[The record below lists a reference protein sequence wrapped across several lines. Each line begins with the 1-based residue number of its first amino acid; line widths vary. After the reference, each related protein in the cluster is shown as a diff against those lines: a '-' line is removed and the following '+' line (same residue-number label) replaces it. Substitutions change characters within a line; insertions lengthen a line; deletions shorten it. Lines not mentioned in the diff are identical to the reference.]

1 MLTGHYL
8 HVAWANLRR
17 TPAVTAVSVFTL
29 TLGLLA
35 FLATFGVVR
44 FWESADRHFA
54 NAERTYVMTSAWR
67 VRAAPDDAGFAQ
79 GPMPRTNQWL
89 AEYLREDFPQ
99 IDAVARVIWIPVE
112 APVRAGD
119 GALRTRLWAADGEF
133 LDIFDLPFVAGD
145 SHRALREPAS
155 AVLTR
160 ETAERLFGN
169 ESALGRSIELYTR
182 IDVIVTG
189 VIDAIPEPSHMGRSL
204 AAPLAFDVLVSR
216 DVYERLYRERFG
228 RESTQAPEDWYSG
241 DHVTYVLLPADGAL
255 TARALRRQLP
265 AFTQRRVPAAQLSDA
280 DIRLDLVPLSALLGD
295 AIDGSLFL
303 DRSGVSASRAL
314 LTLGAIV
321 LAVACLNFANLA
333 TAVAIRRAREVGLRK
348 AIGARRSQLI
358 AQFLLEAALLTAA
371 AFALALSITIWLR
384 PVVETSTGIDIGL
397 ALFDGWRAWFAIVV
411 LLTIVTVLAGA
422 WPAFAL
428 SRLSP
433 ESALKG
439 AQQRVAPAAL
449 AMWLVGVQFCAAAF
463 LLIAVAVTHLQN
475 RATEGAPAAFG
486 ADRLLV
492 IDNASDVTG
501 IAQATLREQLLS
513 LPQLA
518 SATTLGQPPWTNAS
532 ALVPLTSSP
541 SLSTVER
548 TAIVHQ
554 VGTNFFSTLGIGL
567 LAGRVFDPGFAA
579 DVAATYPP
587 PHPTQH
593 VVISRALAEEFGFE
607 SPTIAVEQLIWV
619 ANNEPGSRPWRIIG
633 VVEDRPL
640 AISSPFGPRPAV
652 YLYIPE
658 SRFHIARMSEGVAV
672 VEALAAVDQLWQ
684 RLAPDIML
692 EPRLAVDFFEA
703 SYAYFALLNQAF
715 AVLAVLAILIAT
727 GGLVAMSLLIVNR
740 RLHEI
745 GVRKTLGAGRHQ
757 IVAMLLRG
765 FSAPILIANIV
776 AWPLAWLAASTYL
789 SRFIAP
795 VALTPMPFLAALLA
809 SLLICWIAVGGQT
822 VRAARISPARVLR
835 QE

>member
-1 MLTGHYL
+1 
-8 HVAWANLRR
+8 
-17 TPAVTAVSVFTL
+17 
-29 TLGLLA
+29 
-35 FLATFGVVR
+35 
-44 FWESADRHFA
+44 
-54 NAERTYVMTSAWR
+54 
-67 VRAAPDDAGFAQ
+67 
-79 GPMPRTNQWL
+79 
-89 AEYLREDFPQ
+89 
-99 IDAVARVIWIPVE
+99 
-112 APVRAGD
+112 
-119 GALRTRLWAADGEF
+119 
-133 LDIFDLPFVAGD
+133 
-145 SHRALREPAS
+145 
-155 AVLTR
+155 
-160 ETAERLFGN
+160 
-169 ESALGRSIELYTR
+169 
-182 IDVIVTG
+182 
-189 VIDAIPEPSHMGRSL
+189 
-204 AAPLAFDVLVSR
+204 
-216 DVYERLYRERFG
+216 
-228 RESTQAPEDWYSG
+228 
-241 DHVTYVLLPADGAL
+241 
-255 TARALRRQLP
+255 
-265 AFTQRRVPAAQLSDA
+265 
-280 DIRLDLVPLSALLGD
+280 
-295 AIDGSLFL
+295 
-303 DRSGVSASRAL
+303 
-314 LTLGAIV
+314 
-321 LAVACLNFANLA
+321 
-333 TAVAIRRAREVGLRK
+333 
-348 AIGARRSQLI
+348 
-358 AQFLLEAALLTAA
+358 
-371 AFALALSITIWLR
+371 
-384 PVVETSTGIDIGL
+384 
-397 ALFDGWRAWFAIVV
+397 
-411 LLTIVTVLAGA
+411 
-422 WPAFAL
+422 
-428 SRLSP
+428 
-433 ESALKG
+433 
-439 AQQRVAPAAL
+439 
-449 AMWLVGVQFCAAAF
+449 

-684 RLAPDIML
+684 RLAPDITL